1 MSAPKRIAFLIDT
14 IASPSAGTE
23 KQLLMLIEGLDRRE
37 FEPRL
42 CVLKGSRWLEE
53 SFDLCPLHVLDI
65 RSFKSPGAWLN
76 VLRFSNWLRRERI
89 DALQAHF
96 RDSSLAGIV
105 AARLARTPAVI
116 AMRKNQGYWMNGVE
130 LRLQRLL
137 NRFVDVFVANS
148 EATRDW
154 ARRVEGI
161 EPGRLRVILN
171 GFAGEPRIA
180 GDETARLRA
189 RQALDLPLDAP
200 VIGIV
205 ANLRPVKRLDVFLRA
220 AARAREA
227 LPDARFVIVGE
238 GEEREGL
245 QALARSLGLNGEAR
259 FAGRR
264 SDVPGLLPAFD
275 VGVLSSDSE
284 SFSNAVVEY
293 MAAGLPVVA
302 TDVGG
307 CREAL
312 AGGPGGILVAPGDAE
327 ALGRAMV
334 EMLSDEHR
342 TAHARAAHPR
352 RVAEAFSKDR
362 YLAAYAALYNE
373 LLTSTGRRAS
383 CF

>member
-23 KQLLMLIEGLDRRE
+23 RQLLMLIEGLDRRE
-37 FEPRL
+37 FEPQL

-53 SFDLCPLHVLDI
+53 SFNLCPVHVLDI
-65 RSFKSPGAWLN
+65 ESFKSPGVWLN
-76 VLRFSNWLRRERI
+76 VLRFSGWLRRERI
-89 DALQAHF
+89 DALQVHF
-96 RDSSLAGIV
+96 RDSSLAGIL
-105 AARLARTPAVI
+105 AATLARTPAVI
-116 AMRKNQGYWMNGVE
+116 AMRKNQGYWMNGAE

-137 NRFVDVFVANS
+137 NHFVDVFVANS
-148 EATRDW
+148 EATREW

-161 EPGRLRVILN
+161 VPGRLRVIHN
-171 GFAGEPRIA
+171 GFGAAPRGA
-180 GDETARLRA
+180 DDETLRLRA
-189 RQALDLPLDAP
+189 RQTLDLPLDAP
-200 VIGIV
+200 VVGIV

-227 LPDARFVIVGE
+227 LPTARFVIIGE
-238 GEEREGL
+238 GEERERL
-245 QALARSLGLNGEAR
+245 QTLARSLGLNGEVH

-264 SDVPGLLPAFD
+264 TDVSDLLPAFD

-284 SFSNAVVEY
+284 SFSNAIVEY

-312 AGGPGGILVAPGDAE
+312 AGEPGGILVAPGDAE
-327 ALGRAMV
+327 ALGRAMA
-334 EMLSDEHR
+334 EMLGDEHR
-342 TAHARAAHPR
+342 TSHAREAHPR